1 MQFDWFV
8 FLEVG
13 ADIYANIQ
21 LLNIWTLPCQ
31 QKRNKIL
38 AVSSTVAIFRNE
50 ENPLKQHSDSTESHY
65 NSGWDSC
72 TTQYN
77 SIKELQLYWYFTQ
90 LQVDLIHKSKRGH
103 SPYFFFW
110 L

>member
-8 FLEVG
+8 FLEAG

-21 LLNIWTLPCQ
+21 LFYIWTLPCQ

-38 AVSSTVAIFRNE
+38 AVSKTVAVLGSE

-65 NSGWDSC
+65 NTVLLGRGQDSC
-72 TTQYN
+72 TIAT
-77 SIKELQLYWYFTQ
+77 E
-90 LQVDLIHKSKRGH
+90 V
-103 SPYFFFW
+103 
-110 L
+110 